1 MRYLGSSVCVCVCVC
16 VCEDLG
22 KGAWGGI
29 PVFLGVKFL
38 PVE

>member
-1 MRYLGSSVCVCVCVC
+1 MRYLGSSGGVC

-22 KGAWGGI
+22 KGAWEGI